1 MFHLVSS
8 RREVEGRGSFQGHP
22 ANIEGTPPDNRV
34 NPLRRSMVFIS
45 FSLSCNSI
53 RHVSI
58 ECHVVR
64 PIRSGDSSVVFL
76 NNTLTVRV
84 EHGVYAWKVRDET
97 ETALIGRRSKRT
109 KESRTTKWRRNFK
122 EISRGILCLYLPP
135 YAQNQWKIF
144 TVSPNKFFRDTEIIS
159 STFVKASVPLIPRV
173 LDRFFVPALVCRI
186 GLIHSLVN
194 ERAKTHPPAPCNN
207 NIDDFH

>member
-1 MFHLVSS
+1 MIIVLIHFV
-8 RREVEGRGSFQGHP
+8 GRWF
-22 ANIEGTPPDNRV
+22 
-34 NPLRRSMVFIS
+34 L
-45 FSLSCNSI
+45 SLSLSLATRFVTFRSNVTLSGRFVRGI
-53 RHVSI
+53 RD
-58 ECHVVR
+58 
-64 PIRSGDSSVVFL
+64 PVVFL

-186 GLIHSLVN
+186 GLIHSLVTSARKHVRPP
-194 ERAKTHPPAPCNN
+194 RAITISMIFIEMEIHRDNGGRDCENRRHRGSSA
-207 NIDDFH
+207 

>member
-1 MFHLVSS
+1 MLIHFV
-8 RREVEGRGSFQGHP
+8 GRWF
-22 ANIEGTPPDNRV
+22 
-34 NPLRRSMVFIS
+34 L
-45 FSLSCNSI
+45 SLSLSLATRFVTFRSNVTLSGRFVRGI
-53 RHVSI
+53 RD
-58 ECHVVR
+58 
-64 PIRSGDSSVVFL
+64 PVVFL

-159 STFVKASVPLIPRV
+159 STFVKASAVPLIPRV

-186 GLIHSLVN
+186 GLIHSLVTSARKHVRPP
-194 ERAKTHPPAPCNN
+194 RAITISMIFIEMEIHRDNGGRDCENRRHRGSSA
-207 NIDDFH
+207 

>member
-22 ANIEGTPPDNRV
+22 ANIEGTPLDNRV

-76 NNTLTVRV
+76 NNTLIVRV

-97 ETALIGRRSKRT
+97 ETALIGRRSKRIEDDEVE
-109 KESRTTKWRRNFK
+109 K
-122 EISRGILCLYLPP
+122 
-135 YAQNQWKIF
+135 
-144 TVSPNKFFRDTEIIS
+144 KF
-159 STFVKASVPLIPRV
+159 
-173 LDRFFVPALVCRI
+173 
-186 GLIHSLVN
+186 
-194 ERAKTHPPAPCNN
+194 
-207 NIDDFH
+207 

>member
-1 MFHLVSS
+1 MIIVLIHFV
-8 RREVEGRGSFQGHP
+8 GRWF
-22 ANIEGTPPDNRV
+22 
-34 NPLRRSMVFIS
+34 L
-45 FSLSCNSI
+45 SLSLSLATRFVTFRSNVTLSGRFVRGI
-53 RHVSI
+53 RD
-58 ECHVVR
+58 
-64 PIRSGDSSVVFL
+64 PVVFL

-97 ETALIGRRSKRT
+97 ETALISRRSKRT

-194 ERAKTHPPAPCNN
+194 ERAKTRPPAPCNN